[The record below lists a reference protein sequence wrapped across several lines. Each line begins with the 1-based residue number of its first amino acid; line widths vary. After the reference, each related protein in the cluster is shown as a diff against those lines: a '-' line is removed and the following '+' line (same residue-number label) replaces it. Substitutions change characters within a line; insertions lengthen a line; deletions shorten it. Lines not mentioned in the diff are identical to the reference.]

1 MMKYFEVGVRYDKT
15 LENGVTKPVTELF
28 VVNAVSF
35 TECEKIITQAM
46 QPYISGDFEVVKE
59 SITKI
64 AEIVQTED
72 AAADRYYLVKF
83 MFIAIDE
90 RTAKEKR
97 TAVFHLVQAKD
108 FDDAK
113 RRAAENM
120 NDTMADWEIDTI
132 KETKY
137 LDVY

>member
-1 MMKYFEVGVRYDKT
+1 MMKYFEAGVRYDKT
-15 LENGVTKPVTELF
+15 LENGVTKPVTELYI
-28 VVNAVSF
+28 VNAVSF
-35 TECEKIITQAM
+35 TECEKIITQVM
-46 QPYISGDFEVVKE
+46 QPFISGDFEVVKE
-59 SITKI
+59 NITKI
-64 AEIVQTED
+64 AEIVQAED

-83 MFIAIDE
+83 MFITIDE

-120 NDTMADWEIDTI
+120 SDTMADWEIDTI

>member
-1 MMKYFEVGVRYDKT
+1 MMKYFEAGVRYDKT
-15 LENGVTKPVTELF
+15 LENGVTKPVTEF
-28 VVNAVSF
+28 YIVNAVSF

-59 SITKI
+59 NITKI
-64 AEIVQTED
+64 AEIIQTED

-83 MFIAIDE
+83 MFITIDE

-120 NDTMADWEIDTI
+120 NGTMADWEIDTI

>member
-1 MMKYFEVGVRYDKT
+1 MMKYFEAGVRYDKT
-15 LENGVTKPVTELF
+15 LENGVTKPVTELYI
-28 VVNAVSF
+28 VSAVSF

-46 QPYISGDFEVVKE
+46 QPFISGDFEVVKE
-59 SITKI
+59 NITKI
-64 AEIVQTED
+64 AEIVKTED

-83 MFIAIDE
+83 MFFTIDE
-90 RTAKEKR
+90 RTANGKR

-120 NDTMADWEIDTI
+120 SGTMADWEIDTI

-137 LDVY
+137 IDVY

>member
-28 VVNAVSF
+28 VVNTVSF
-35 TECEKIITQAM
+35 TECEKIITEAM

-64 AEIVQTED
+64 AEIVDKED
-72 AAADRYYLVKF
+72 PAADRYYLVKYN
-83 MFIAIDE
+83 FITIDE
-90 RTAKEKR
+90 RTAKEKK
-97 TAVFHLVQAKD
+97 TAVLHLVHARD

-113 RRAAENM
+113 KRANEHM
-120 NDTMADWEIDTI
+120 SDTMADWEIDCI

-137 LDVY
+137 IDVY